1 MKKSKWGTTTDWG
14 GGVVFRSCEGETG
27 LVSDAI
33 SLALGNQV
41 KLPKMVVC
49 RIAIQL

>member
-1 MKKSKWGTTTDWG
+1 M
-14 GGVVFRSCEGETG
+14 R
-27 LVSDAI
+27 LLMNPIYAI
-33 SLALGNQV
+33 VLFLFLLKISIYMTKIGIALGNQV